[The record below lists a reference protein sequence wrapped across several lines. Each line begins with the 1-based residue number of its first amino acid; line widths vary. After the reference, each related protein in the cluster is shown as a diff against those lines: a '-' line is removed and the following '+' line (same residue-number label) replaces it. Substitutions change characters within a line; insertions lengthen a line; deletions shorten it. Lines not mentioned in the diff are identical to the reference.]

1 MPRKTQAEDK
11 AEDRLIWP
19 PPHAHQLLI
28 LLEDFVQKTHG
39 AILNIKDFKVMA
51 VKLLGS
57 CAKLYRPAQVKSKYH
72 RMRIIYGK
80 FKKLINHTGF
90 GWDFDN
96 NTPMCDTNVWDD
108 YCKANPGVSKFKY
121 VGLSNYEMHKN
132 VFEKSNATGG
142 LGYSSANPPCDV
154 DDEANIEDRFLH
166 PDNGR
171 SDDDD
176 EAFQDYIGGQH
187 SGYKRAGPLSGR
199 GRGRKKRTTD
209 ADYVSAAIM
218 EVASALK
225 SRADV
230 SMASQRL
237 HSKTVNNEEEFTLA
251 ACQKI
256 VDSMGVTPTA
266 YLKAMQYLMAN
277 KEWRGVFGRIS
288 DDIRWS
294 WIASLDC

>member
-1 MPRKTQAEDK
+1 M
-11 AEDRLIWP
+11 
-19 PPHAHQLLI
+19 
-28 LLEDFVQKTHG
+28 
-39 AILNIKDFKVMA
+39 
-51 VKLLGS
+51 
-57 CAKLYRPAQVKSKYH
+57 
-72 RMRIIYGK
+72 
-80 FKKLINHTGF
+80 
-90 GWDFDN
+90 
-96 NTPMCDTNVWDD
+96 
-108 YCKANPGVSKFKY
+108 SKFKY
-121 VGLSNYEMHKN
+121 VGLPDYEMHKN

-154 DDEANIEDRFLH
+154 DDEADIEDRFLH

-171 SDDDD
+171 SDDDE

-187 SGYKRAGPLSGR
+187 SGSKRAGPSAGR
-199 GRGRKKRTTD
+199 GRGRKKRTTE
-209 ADYVSAAIM
+209 AHSVSAAMM

-225 SRADV
+225 SRENV

-237 HSKTVNNEEEFTLA
+237 HSETVNNEEEFTLA

-277 KEWRGVFGRIS
+277 KEWHGVFGRMS